1 MCSVES
7 DSLQPHGLQP
17 ARLPCTWVF
26 PGKNTGVGCHF
37 LLQRIFPTQEST
49 QISCIS
55 CTGRQSLY
63 HQRHLGSPTRN
74 YSSHQRLAYPLNGIM
89 QVRFLEQCLPHCK
102 YWINA
107 SSYCYDGTISSFALN
122 AHEDCL
128 RVYEYM
134 RFLAINYIREVK
146 PWTFSNELLLSQV
159 SWILYLFCW
168 YFKLSSCSKT
178 SIPAC
183 QHLFWMLILIFY
195 TLHFFSICKWDI
207 KEQKPTNSDDYE
219 IQTLNSLQAPP
230 SSAFTTILWA
240 YYI

>member
-1 MCSVES
+1 MEFSRQEYWS
-7 DSLQPHGLQP
+7 
-17 ARLPCTWVF
+17 RLPFPTPGDLPNPGINPNLLHLLHWQAESIPPAP
-26 PGKNTGVGCHF
+26 PGKPH
-37 LLQRIFPTQEST
+37 
-49 QISCIS
+49 
-55 CTGRQSLY
+55 
-63 HQRHLGSPTRN
+63 RN
-74 YSSHQRLAYPLNGIM
+74 YSHHQRLAYPLNVIM
-89 QVRFLEQCLPHCK
+89 QGRFLEQCLPHCK

-146 PWTFSNELLLSQV
+146 PWTFSNELLLRQV

-195 TLHFFSICKWDI
+195 TLHFFYIRKRDI